1 MEKDYIGNL
10 RVLASV
16 HNNTVSEQSL
26 EVLRLKFGLGDA
38 EMEEMKA
45 YCAEHGISIY
55 DEIELIMEREEK
67 KKAEEDAPAEV
78 RSEMRTERHSCSFL
92 SYREEE
98 ILRLL
103 YGIGVDRSYTY
114 RELAEFYHV
123 SPERIKQIWFK
134 AERRIRHRRRGDIR
148 EILLEL
154 FKEPD
159 GEEQLCLD
167 EDTDI
172 DTWGLSVRT
181 YNCLKRAGYNDQHD
195 FEGKHIADI
204 ASIRGMQEKSLQEI
218 LQKLKNRGLEL
229 D

>member
-67 KKAEEDAPAEV
+67 KKAEETAPAEV
-78 RSEMRTERHSCSFL
+78 KSEKRAEKSSCGFL
-92 SYREEE
+92 SCREEE
-98 ILRLL
+98 ILKLL

-123 SPERIKQIWFK
+123 SPERIKQIWFR
-134 AERRIRHRRRGDIR
+134 AERKIRHRGRGDIR

-218 LQKLKNRGLEL
+218 LQKLKNRGLKL

>member
-10 RVLASV
+10 RVFASV

-55 DEIELIMEREEK
+55 DEIALIMEREEK
-67 KKAEEDAPAEV
+67 KKAKEDAPAEV

-204 ASIRGMQEKSLQEI
+204 ASIRGMQENN
-218 LQKLKNRGLEL
+218 NRE
-229 D
+229 